1 MRHVTYSEKSL
12 LIGDHASELLMSYAT
27 ILGRTGGAD
36 SVTVHAIGVDGN
48 EVEATFLLNASTVLM
63 IESANTTVEEPDNEY
78 AIEYMRQR
86 MNALTQPFELRSEDE
101 RSEV

>member
-1 MRHVTYSEKSL
+1 MKHVTYSEKSL

-48 EVEATFLLNASTVLM
+48 EVDATFLLNVSTILM